1 MTSVTITVLLLII
14 GGFIAFAIYLQLK
27 EQARLEKMRK
37 VVTLN
42 NQLRQVSRYLD
53 DIPSQY
59 QPKDMRLWLF
69 SRLISIY
76 DQLLVLQP
84 DPTLS
89 RRRRNIQEEMTEF
102 QASTQKRRAKPMND
116 ELLIM
121 EVKRLFESFKSFLLT
136 SQAEKTIDSD
146 LVHRYSKL
154 LNFYHYKVNADH
166 HAYLGRKAFLSGKM
180 DMAIDMYKEA
190 LSQLAPVKESIE
202 AQSTIQKFEEIIR
215 DIQDDMALQQAESEV
230 SKDIDGQGDGELD
243 DEWNKFID
251 SSGFQK
257 KKRF

>member
-42 NQLRQVSRYLD
+42 NQLRQVTRYLD

-89 RRRRNIQEEMTEF
+89 RRRRNIEEEMTAF
-102 QASTQKRRAKPMND
+102 QANTQKRSAKPMNE
-116 ELLIM
+116 ELLNR
-121 EVKRLFESFKSFLLT
+121 EVKSLDQWLKTSLLT
-136 SQAEKTIDSD
+136 YQADQTNDFDFVK
-146 LVHRYSKL
+146 RYS
-154 LNFYHYKVNADH
+154 N
-166 HAYLGRKAFLSGKM
+166 
-180 DMAIDMYKEA
+180 
-190 LSQLAPVKESIE
+190 
-202 AQSTIQKFEEIIR
+202 
-215 DIQDDMALQQAESEV
+215 
-230 SKDIDGQGDGELD
+230 
-243 DEWNKFID
+243 
-251 SSGFQK
+251 
-257 KKRF
+257 